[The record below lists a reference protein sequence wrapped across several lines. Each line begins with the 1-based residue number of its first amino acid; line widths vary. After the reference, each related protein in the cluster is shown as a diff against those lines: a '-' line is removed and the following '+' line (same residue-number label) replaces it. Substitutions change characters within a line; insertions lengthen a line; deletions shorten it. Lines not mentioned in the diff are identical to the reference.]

1 MMTTNMLIW
10 VIGLLAFQFIFLP
23 AVWRS
28 VIRPQYLAVKWGQA
42 SHTWP
47 KARGE
52 ITFAK
57 LKMVGRDGHAA
68 EIWYEYTVANIDYAS
83 KCVALGVF
91 LGTSLDDA
99 LATYE
104 RYRLGSSVNVYYH
117 PDDPQ
122 LAVLQPGVPGVRIRF
137 GYLIITLAT
146 GLVLVTL
153 AALVASLSYLLKI

>member
-1 MMTTNMLIW
+1 MMTTEALIW
-10 VIGLLAFQFIFLP
+10 TIGLLAFQFIFLP

-28 VIRPQYLAVKWGQA
+28 VIWPQYVAVKWGQA
-42 SHTWP
+42 SRTWP
-47 KARGE
+47 KVRGE

-57 LKMVGRDGHAA
+57 LKTVGRDGHAA
-68 EIWYEYTVANIDYAS
+68 EIWYEYTIDNIDYAS
-83 KCVALGVF
+83 KSVALGVF
-91 LGTSLDDA
+91 LSTSLDDA

-137 GYLIITLAT
+137 GYLIITLAS
-146 GLVLVTL
+146 GLVLITL
-153 AALVASLSYLLKI
+153 AALLTCLKYLLKI